1 MPNKFI
7 SLSLNREIQWRCYG
21 KPIPIS
27 TSNDI
32 IDQHVLTGLRNIV
45 LKALNRNQILLLSK
59 INENSENTIT
69 SLLIKLSKELNI
81 PLSTLKFNAKI
92 LKSLNLI
99 EFKQNDKDRIV
110 CLSKAGKLILNI
122 ISLQFNEN
130 SNYSSVIR
138 NLSEAKP
145 TLLPSI
151 SRSGTIIDKSLLDSV
166 KAIASRIRENVVKM
180 ISEAGSGHLGA
191 SLSIIDILVVLYFL
205 KIRHDPRNPLW
216 SERDRVILSKGHA
229 APALYAVLAEC
240 GYFPVSLLSSLRR
253 IDSFLQGHPE
263 VYIPGVDMVSGSLG
277 QGLSIANGMALS
289 FRLNGKSCRVY
300 VIMGDGELNE
310 GQVWEAA
317 LTSSHLMLDN
327 ITVIVDRNGFQQEGS
342 TENIKRL
349 EPLAEKWRAFGWHAI
364 EIDGHDLNQI
374 VAALNEAELI
384 RSYPTVII
392 AHTVKGFQPNY

>member
-1 MPNKFI
+1 M
-7 SLSLNREIQWRCYG
+7 
-21 KPIPIS
+21 
-27 TSNDI
+27 
-32 IDQHVLTGLRNIV
+32 
-45 LKALNRNQILLLSK
+45 KALNRNQILLLSK
-59 INENSENTIT
+59 INENSESTIT
-69 SLLIKLSKELNI
+69 SLLTKLSNELDI

-99 EFKQNDKDRIV
+99 EFKQNDKARIV
-110 CLSKAGKLILNI
+110 CLSEAGKFILNI
-122 ISLQFNEN
+122 VNLQFNEN
-130 SNYSSVIR
+130 YLSIIK
-138 NLSEAKP
+138 NLSEAK
-145 TLLPSI
+145 LIFPSI
-151 SRSGTIIDKSLLDSV
+151 SQSRTFLEEPLLNNL
-166 KAIASRIRENVVKM
+166 KAIASRIRENVVRM

-205 KIRHDPRNPLW
+205 KIKHDPKNPSW

-240 GYFPVSLLSSLRR
+240 GYFPTSLLSSLRR

-263 VYIPGVDMVSGSLG
+263 VYIPGIDMVSGSLG

-289 FRLNGKSCRVY
+289 FRLNGKNNRVY

-327 ITVIVDRNGFQQEGS
+327 ITVIIDRNGFQQEGS

-349 EPLAEKWRAFGWHAI
+349 EPLAEKWKAFGWHAI

-374 VAALNEAELI
+374 IAALNEAELTKG
-384 RSYPTVII
+384 YPTVII
-392 AHTVKGFQPNY
+392 AHTIKGFQQNY